1 MIYMDINGFYRR
13 HRPKA
18 IFTLKTYKIGALL
31 MAVAVGMPYFWREPH
46 ESDDG
51 SQPETDASIYIY
63 ILRIFALFY
72 MSLNYPFVCW
82 VNLPR
87 WFLLPEL
94 IWIDMD

>member
-1 MIYMDINGFYRR
+1 MDINGFYRR

-63 ILRIFALFY
+63 IFFFFYVFLRYFT
-72 MSLNYPFVCW
+72 CH
-82 VNLPR
+82 
-87 WFLLPEL
+87 
-94 IWIDMD
+94 